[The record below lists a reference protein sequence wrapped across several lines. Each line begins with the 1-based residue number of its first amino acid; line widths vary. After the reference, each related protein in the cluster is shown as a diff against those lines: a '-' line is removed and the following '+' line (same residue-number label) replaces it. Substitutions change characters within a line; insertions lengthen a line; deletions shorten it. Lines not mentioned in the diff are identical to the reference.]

1 MNEAYL
7 KTFFFV
13 WPATIVIGLILFI
26 IGIFIESVDAF
37 TLVLSFGLGSVVSV
51 MLASM
56 NYRSFNK
63 HQDTPEK
70 WVWMT
75 RRNYLVR
82 YAIYGLIL
90 SISYLNESIY
100 FLSVFGGFFIFKG
113 VLLLSVWIHRKD
125 MDHG

>member
-13 WPATIVIGLILFI
+13 WPTILVGAFILFLA
-26 IGIFIESVDAF
+26 GIFIESIDAL
-37 TLVLSFGLGSVVSV
+37 TLTLSFGLGSMVSV

-56 NYRSFNK
+56 NYRSFMK
-63 HQDTPEK
+63 HQDTPQK

-90 SISYLNESIY
+90 SISYVSDSFY
-100 FLSVFGGFFIFKG
+100 FLSVFVGFFSFKG
-113 VLLLSVWIHRKD
+113 VLLLSVWVHRKD
-125 MDHG
+125 VNHG